1 MWGCGEESNSC
12 QDHSTSA
19 TTQDWE
25 LKADLGK
32 QLKYSGNNNLN
43 AGHGADFRSLQAGG
57 SHRGGQMRGKVDE
70 SLRKWVASDVWTDW
84 GGMQRVCR
92 QDPQQAGLPGD
103 QQAKGHQICHQG
115 NWIGFEVSVDQERR
129 AAGGTLLPGHK
140 SGLDQPQLGLQGE
153 GVWSF
158 KDPKLPMTQ
167 WWCVVT
173 RWLMWVCKAVA
184 NSWKQYETD

>member
-1 MWGCGEESNSC
+1 MSLAEVYYLNSTVCSAISLRSVKKTISFMWGCGEESNSC

-70 SLRKWVASDVWTDW
+70 SLRNGWRAMCEPIEV
-84 GGMQRVCR
+84 GCR
-92 QDPQQAGLPGD
+92 EFAGRIHNRPGFP
-103 QQAKGHQICHQG
+103 GI
-115 NWIGFEVSVDQERR
+115 SRRR
-129 AAGGTLLPGHK
+129 AIKFATNATELASRCLWIRRGEPLVGHCYLDT
-140 SGLDQPQLGLQGE
+140 SQGLTNP
-153 GVWSF
+153 S
-158 KDPKLPMTQ
+158 
-167 WWCVVT
+167 
-173 RWLMWVCKAVA
+173 WVSRVKVYDRLKTP
-184 NSWKQYETD
+184 NSQ